1 MQTAI
6 STICI
11 VGFPPEALPR
21 ELKNLCRFLTGY
33 EGAHVAFA
41 GAGQSSALFV
51 KFTAH
56 DHARVAMEML
66 QGVPFDQDVPQ
77 VTLRVEFARR
87 EMEVRPNSLL
97 PAPMAAPAPPL
108 FNGNRAVARPAAP
121 AVPGQ
126 GITPPL
132 FQGHQPPGGR
142 RVGLT
147 GGELTTITVLGM
159 REKGIAPEDLKAWF
173 QQRPGFL
180 VLHVNDRID
189 GLFVKFDTSHNAEL
203 CLEDAKA
210 MQLGAEWARR
220 NLDDDVLPP
229 GQPLAVPVAPQPP
242 PVYQPPLYQ
251 AKRQRAVG
259 GELNTITILGIRE
272 KELTAEMLQHWFS
285 ERPGFVAMQVN
296 DRINGVFAKF
306 STSQGAQQ
314 VLEEANALNWGAEW
328 ARRNL
333 DL

>member
-1 MQTAI
+1 MQAAI

-21 ELKNLCRFLTGY
+21 ELKNLCRFVAGY

-51 KFTAH
+51 KFISH
-56 DHARVAMEML
+56 EHAKVAMEML
-66 QGVPFDQDVPQ
+66 QGVPFDQDAPQ
-77 VTLRVEFARR
+77 VALRVEFARR

-97 PAPMAAPAPPL
+97 PAPMVAPSLPL
-108 FNGNRAVARPAAP
+108 FNGNRAAGRPVAP
-121 AVPGQ
+121 VTPGQ
-126 GITPPL
+126 GLTPPL
-132 FQGHQPPGGR
+132 FPGR
-142 RVGLT
+142 RVGIT

-159 REKGIAPEDLKAWF
+159 REKGISHEELKAWF
-173 QQRPGFL
+173 QQRPGYL
-180 VLHVNDRID
+180 VLHVNERID
-189 GLFVKFDTSHNAEL
+189 ALFVKFDSGTAAEQ

-220 NLDDDVLPP
+220 NLDDDLLAPGHSPP
-229 GQPLAVPVAPQPP
+229 PLAAP

-259 GELNTITILGIRE
+259 GELNTIAILGMSE
-272 KELTAEMLQHWFS
+272 KGLAAEQLQHWFS

-296 DRINGVFAKF
+296 DRINAVFAKF
-306 STSQGAQQ
+306 SSSSAAQQ
-314 VLEEANALNWGAEW
+314 VLEEGNALEWGVEW

>member
-1 MQTAI
+1 MQMQTAI

-51 KFTAH
+51 KFTTH

-77 VTLRVEFARR
+77 VSLRVEFARR

-97 PAPMAAPAPPL
+97 PAPMVAPTPPL
-108 FNGNRAVARPAAP
+108 FNGNRAVARPVAT
-121 AVPGQ
+121 AVLGQ
-126 GITPPL
+126 GQGLTPPL
-132 FQGHQPPGGR
+132 FPGR

-159 REKGIAPEDLKAWF
+159 REKGIAQEELKAWF

-180 VLHVNDRID
+180 VLHVNERID
-189 GLFVKFDTSHNAEL
+189 GLFIKFDTSTAAEQ

-229 GQPLAVPVAPQPP
+229 GNPPAPVAPQL

-306 STSQGAQQ
+306 SSSEAAQQ
-314 VLEEANALNWGAEW
+314 VLEEANTLNWGAEW